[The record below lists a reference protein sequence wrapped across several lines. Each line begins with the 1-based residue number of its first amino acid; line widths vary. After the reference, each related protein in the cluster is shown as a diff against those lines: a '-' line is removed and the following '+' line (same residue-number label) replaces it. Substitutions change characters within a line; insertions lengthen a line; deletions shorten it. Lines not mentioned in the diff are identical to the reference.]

1 MSDSPYGSRILMTRT
16 IPTMAMT
23 IMMKCA
29 THQFLSLLIT
39 APTHVRRNCASSCRF
54 RRPRDGGRC
63 CRGRVPAEEGYQS
76 NGFKWSK
83 YQKKTKNTHWK
94 CVDAFKQ
101 NQLLRFSKVI
111 FASFLHGALQL
122 SAAENRPLPAV
133 SYRQKL
139 FSQCLKPKGA
149 LEVHKAGEA
158 QLLRFSDS
166 FWPTCLGHN
175 VHFVSF
181 CLETVVVFPLHSGT
195 QPVLGITKMC
205 RLRHQWRWDFFCT
218 RFCSTFPF
226 SLRQKSNVML
236 SSSLFNKL
244 TAKGITLSFQ
254 AVWSRG
260 LRYRSRGFLANDPW
274 KTWFQDIASSPNSV
288 KTSNHFPTSHLTVRT
303 LMLEILAYFT
313 KLRRFC
319 EVCSPSEVKLPL
331 HQIFV
336 HLGERIHWRQ
346 LWAEKVAFNFHHGD
360 LLMFSGKRKRM
371 KGKK

>member
-1 MSDSPYGSRILMTRT
+1 MTRT

-23 IMMKCA
+23 MKTKCA
-29 THQFLSLLIT
+29 THHNSLQL
-39 APTHVRRNCASSCRF
+39 CAEI
-54 RRPRDGGRC
+54 
-63 CRGRVPAEEGYQS
+63 VPPLVCSADREMEAAVAVVEVLLNIGNSQMVKIS
-76 NGFKWSK
+76 
-83 YQKKTKNTHWK
+83 QKKSTHWK
-94 CVDAFKQ
+94 CV
-101 NQLLRFSKVI
+101 N
-111 FASFLHGALQL
+111 ASFLHGALQL
-122 SAAENRPLPAV
+122 STAFLAAVAPLPAV
-133 SYRQKL
+133 SYWQKL
-139 FSQCLKPKGA
+139 FSQCLKPKRA
-149 LEVHKAGEA
+149 LEVHKAVGYYEYKA
-158 QLLRFSDS
+158 KLLMFSDN

-181 CLETVVVFPLHSGT
+181 CLETAMVFLLHSAA

-205 RLRHQWRWDFFCT
+205 QIRHQWRWDFFCT

-260 LRYRSRGFLANDPW
+260 LRYRSHGFLANDPW

-288 KTSNHFPTSHLTVRT
+288 KTSNHLQTSHLTVRI
-303 LMLEILAYFT
+303 LMLEILADFT

-319 EVCSPSEVKLPL
+319 EVCLPSEVKLPL

-336 HLGERIHWRQ
+336 HLGERIRWRQ
-346 LWAEKVAFNFHHGD
+346 LRAEKVAFNFHHEISW
-360 LLMFSGKRKRM
+360 FSGKRKRM
-371 KGKK
+371 KGKKK